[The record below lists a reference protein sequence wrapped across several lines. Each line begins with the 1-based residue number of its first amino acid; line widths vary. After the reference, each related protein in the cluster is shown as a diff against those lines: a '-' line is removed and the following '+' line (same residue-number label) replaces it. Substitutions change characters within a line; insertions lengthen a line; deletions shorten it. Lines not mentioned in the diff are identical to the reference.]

1 MKYLLFSFLIFL
13 SFINNSI
20 AQTIDQENSAVHF
33 AIGNMLVNTVEG
45 SFRGFVG
52 QLEYDGNS
60 LESLVLDLCIDVKTV
75 DTDNEERNAHLLNED
90 FFHVTKYP
98 TICFKSQKV
107 ELKDSKYYLTGYL
120 TILDKTKSISIPI
133 SIEKSLNSS
142 ILKAEMTLDR
152 FDYGLAA
159 ESYSSS
165 FMVGS
170 QVDIRI
176 EITLK

>member
-1 MKYLLFSFLIFL
+1 M
-13 SFINNSI
+13 
-20 AQTIDQENSAVHF
+20 
-33 AIGNMLVNTVEG
+33 
-45 SFRGFVG
+45 
-52 QLEYDGNS
+52 
-60 LESLVLDLCIDVKTV
+60 
-75 DTDNEERNAHLLNED
+75 
-90 FFHVTKYP
+90 
-98 TICFKSQKV
+98 